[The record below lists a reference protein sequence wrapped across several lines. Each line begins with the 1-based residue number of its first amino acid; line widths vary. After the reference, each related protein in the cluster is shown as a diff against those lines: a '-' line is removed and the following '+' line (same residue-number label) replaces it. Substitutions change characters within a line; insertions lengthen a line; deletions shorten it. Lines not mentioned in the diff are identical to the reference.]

1 LFFALVRLVKGFR
14 LCEEVRR
21 YEGEPDPGYISL
33 FPESIWVLEGQ
44 FGLLEES
51 QLLREVEGAGEVLG
65 PAAEEGSRLH

>member
-1 LFFALVRLVKGFR
+1 MRLVKGFC

-33 FPESIWVLEGQ
+33 FPESSWGLEGQ

-51 QLLREVEGAGEVLG
+51 QLLREVKGAGEVLG
-65 PAAEEGSRLH
+65 PAAEQRSRLH